1 MPQTIIDL
9 IECFKKF
16 SGIGEKTAERM
27 ALQTLELDQDI
38 IDLFVQSLLSSKTNI
53 KTCKVCHNLTE
64 QDICLICSN
73 ENRTNDVICVVEEPK
88 NVFQFEKMGIF
99 PGKYHVLGGLI
110 SPLNG
115 VNPEDINI
123 QSLVKRVEEEN
134 VKEVIIA
141 VKPSIEGETTSL
153 YISKVLKDKNVTISK
168 LAHGI
173 PLGADMDYID
183 PLTLELALDERKDIT
198 SS

>member
-64 QDICLICSN
+64 QDICSICSN

-99 PGKYHVLGGLI
+99 PGKYQLCTYMWI
-110 SPLNG
+110 TFSTYKKMW
-115 VNPEDINI
+115 
-123 QSLVKRVEEEN
+123 SF
-134 VKEVIIA
+134 
-141 VKPSIEGETTSL
+141 L
-153 YISKVLKDKNVTISK
+153 YTYVDKNV
-168 LAHGI
+168 
-173 PLGADMDYID
+173 DN
-183 PLTLELALDERKDIT
+183 
-198 SS
+198 